1 MFFKSPFPFIRSERF
16 PININIDFH
25 LISFTPNKW
34 KWQALKTLV
43 RHAYGACSNDYY
55 LGCELQQLQKV
66 FHKQN
71 IYSIWVINKIFKE
84 IQSKQNVT
92 TPITTGNEERNNNVE
107 NHLLILPYKGTG
119 TMYIISS
126 M

>member
-16 PININIDFH
+16 PININIDFP

-34 KWQALKTLV
+34 KWQTLKTLA
-43 RHAYGACSNDYY
+43 RHAYGACSSDYY

-84 IQSKQNVT
+84 FQSKQNET

-107 NHLLILPYKGTG
+107 NHLLILPYKGKG

-126 M
+126 V